1 MKGYKAFNSDLT
13 CRGYQFEIGKE
24 YTHDGKIA
32 VCESGF
38 HFCKSLADCYQFY
51 PMSEDTR
58 ICKVEATGDVITED
72 NVKYCTN
79 KIKILSEVSKPRVKS
94 NLSESSSGYCNSGNR
109 NSGNWN
115 SGYCNSGDCNSGN
128 WNSGNR
134 NSGNWNSG
142 NRNSGNW
149 NSGDRNSGNWNSGY
163 CNSGNRNSGSWNSGN
178 WNSGVFN
185 SITPKINMF
194 NKATDWTY
202 NDWYYSNAYN
212 VMANCPYT
220 TTKFIETS
228 EMSDEEKERHPEHKT
243 IGGYL
248 KTIIIK
254 QEDKQKWWDGLSDT
268 YKQTVYDLPNFDA
281 DVFEQCTG
289 IKVVIK

>member
-13 CRGYQFEIGKE
+13 CRGFQFEIGKE
-24 YTHDGKIA
+24 YVHDGKIA

-94 NLSESSSGYCNSGNR
+94 NLSESSSGYCNSG
-109 NSGNWN
+109 
-115 SGYCNSGDCNSGN
+115 YCNSGDSNSGN
-128 WNSGNR
+128 CNSGNR

-142 NRNSGNW
+142 NRNSG
-149 NSGDRNSGNWNSGY
+149 D
-163 CNSGNRNSGSWNSGN
+163 WNSGN
-178 WNSGVFN
+178 SNSGIFN

-202 NDWYYSNAYN
+202 NDWYYSKAYD
-212 VMANCPYT
+212 VMARCPYT

-228 EMSDEEKERHPEHKT
+228 KMSDEEKEKHPEHKT

-248 KTIIIK
+248 KTIIVT
-254 QEDKQKWWDGLSDT
+254 QEDKQKWWDKLSAIN
-268 YKQTVYDLPNFDA
+268 KQAVYDLPNFDA

-289 IKVVIK
+289 IKAVI

>member
-13 CRGYQFEIGKE
+13 CRGFQFEIGKE
-24 YTHDGKIA
+24 YIHDGKIA

-94 NLSESSSGYCNSGNR
+94 NLSESSSGYCNSG
-109 NSGNWN
+109 
-115 SGYCNSGDCNSGN
+115 D

-134 NSGNWNSG
+134 
-142 NRNSGNW
+142 
-149 NSGDRNSGNWNSGY
+149 
-163 CNSGNRNSGSWNSGN
+163 
-178 WNSGVFN
+178 NSGVFN

-202 NDWYYSNAYN
+202 NDWCYSNAYN

-220 TTKFIETS
+220 ITKFIETS
-228 EMSDEEKERHPEHKT
+228 EMSDKEKERHPEHKT

-248 KTIIIK
+248 KTVIIK

-268 YKQTVYDLPNFDA
+268 DKQAVYDLPNFDV

-289 IKVVIK
+289 IKAVI